1 MFCLPVHVKT
11 SLPPAQNVN
20 EIPVISASAVQFVH
34 FCVTVNNSILLFVCL
49 FIYLFI
55 CLFVYMFIYLFIY
68 YLLLDMLLQLLIFL
82 AATHIFCIEP
92 DCEAFC
98 RLG

>member
-49 FIYLFI
+49 FIYLFVYLFI
-55 CLFVYMFIYLFIY
+55 CLFIYLLFIIRHVITIINFFGSDTY
-68 YLLLDMLLQLLIFL
+68 FL
-82 AATHIFCIEP
+82 H
-92 DCEAFC
+92 
-98 RLG
+98 